1 MQLLSQLKS
10 INTSYY
16 MGYYD
21 LNPIATDKNILCL
34 GWKGQNMGVVTLS
47 EWNFETNLMTTITDA
62 AAFSQQMGNRQTY
75 IKSDEYM
82 TFREYQSG
90 KVIGKLKHRVSGE
103 ELEIEPYFAMSIGG
117 HYVPWNWL
125 PYSQL
130 RTSYGFLKLCQE
142 NKFTSFN
149 FNAQKVGLKE
159 IGTHQETAVLTH
171 SDVQALLETNEN
183 FLIDHVQISPSGRS
197 MAFIAKPAVSNVG
210 ASSAFF
216 IWRRRLG
223 WKQIGDFTQVSHYN
237 FDKDDNIIIFAERK
251 KIVSR
256 NSKSL
261 RKIYRYI
268 KPVFQTFNKGNRLTS
283 KLFNQQYFLIGQD
296 NCISAVRSLPV
307 GQDGHPSLSK
317 EIIITD
323 TYPDSKGNISLIK
336 SQQDR
341 RASGLFERKNLNYDI
356 NFIDGADRVDLHPKF
371 NANLNIVCVD
381 RLVENT
387 RFVEVYSIQ

>member
-1 MQLLSQLKS
+1 
-10 INTSYY
+10 

>member
-82 TFREYQSG
+82 TFHEYQSG